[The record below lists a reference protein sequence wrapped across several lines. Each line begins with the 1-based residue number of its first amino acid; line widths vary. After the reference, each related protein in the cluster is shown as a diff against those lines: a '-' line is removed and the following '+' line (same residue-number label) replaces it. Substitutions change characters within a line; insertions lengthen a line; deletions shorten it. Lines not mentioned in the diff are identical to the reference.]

1 MSDQPAATSP
11 DPIAEPQAY
20 QAYLL
25 DALGPDDPATVQAG
39 TPAAMRQLVSEAG
52 LHLRTRPAPGEWSA
66 LEAMGHIADAEVV
79 YSARYRFI
87 VAHDEPPLL
96 GYDQDRWVQS
106 LRHNDDDISALL
118 DQFEAMRL
126 ANVAM
131 WRRSS
136 PAERGRVGIH
146 DERGP
151 ESYDLSFRLISGH
164 DRVHLGQAREALRAA
179 LRR

>member
-1 MSDQPAATSP
+1 MSEQPAAASP
-11 DPIAEPQAY
+11 DPVAEPQAY

-25 DALGPDDPATVQAG
+25 EALGTDDPATVQAG

-52 LHLRTRPAPGEWSA
+52 LEVRTRPAPGEWSA
-66 LEAMGHIADAEVV
+66 LEAIGHVVDAEVV

-96 GYDQDRWVQS
+96 GYDQDRWVQG
-106 LRHNDDDISALL
+106 LHHNDDDVSALL

-164 DRVHLGQAREALRAA
+164 DRVHLAQARAALQAA